1 MMVLNDCPTPALVNV
16 RNVYLKE
23 FVIRTMSA
31 AVPLL
36 PSTIPESDA
45 FCSILLGLTCPLG
58 GANMGTEES
67 KEVA

>member
-1 MMVLNDCPTPALVNV
+1 
-16 RNVYLKE
+16 
-23 FVIRTMSA
+23 MSV

-36 PSTIPESDA
+36 PSTIPVSDA
-45 FCSILLGLTCPLG
+45 FCSILLGLTCPPG